1 MILLYSSSPQLVE
14 ALGEALVCCWL
25 VFSFLCLKMPD
36 MSNVDSIQGRE
47 EREKEDKIYFHPKQD
62 LFCSAAAAAA

>member
-62 LFCSAAAAAA
+62 LFCFAAAAAA